1 MGRDVSQLKAL
12 LPFIP
17 RLFRR
22 LDKDRSWTLS
32 KDEMRRGV
40 AQFGLDFSEADI
52 DKLFAAFEKDGQ
64 AAINYE
70 EFLEALRVSCH
81 CIQNRTER
89 SKEEVEEE

>member
-1 MGRDVSQLKAL
+1 MRIKCSSYLS
-12 LPFIP
+12 

-40 AQFGLDFSEADI
+40 TQFGLDFSEADI

-64 AAINYE
+64 AGINYE
-70 EFLEALRVSCH
+70 EFLEALRVRPGSSAQRIVIGKVC
-81 CIQNRTER
+81 CTCRE
-89 SKEEVEEE
+89 